1 LGDRG
6 GVSALG
12 TQKKKHPSEH
22 DVQMS
27 RLATTITIPVMR
39 RAKQENSRRSLRSIG
54 ILPPPLTFPPVL
66 GHHDISSDGAWFDA

>member
-54 ILPPPLTFPPVL
+54 ILPPPLTFPPRA
-66 GHHDISSDGAWFDA
+66 G